1 MKKIISIIIIV
12 VSLLS
17 VTAIADETTLAFDVD
32 GYSLEDLRIIKE
44 QVDSRIAELERQW
57 AIEHGD
63 RTITFEES
71 EITLF
76 TNKTKKI
83 KPIITRVIDDA
94 PQKTTILWSTS
105 DKSIAKVDSEGT
117 VTAVAYGDATITATA
132 KDNDCIL
139 GSIVVHVVLPVSK
152 VSAQEPEVTL
162 LLNEDPSNA
171 EMDLHVNIS
180 PDNAYYQTVTWKSS
194 KETVVSVSE
203 NGHIKGLMPGTSTIT
218 ATSTEPVS
226 NGATPKKAAFTVTV
240 VQAVKTIKLS
250 DKELII
256 DKAKTKK
263 LTATVS
269 PDDATKKSVTWKSS
283 NDAIATVAKDGTIT
297 AKSCGECDIICTATD
312 GSNVSAKCH
321 VIVKQLV
328 TSIKLSESKIVLA
341 VGSKKSITATITP
354 TDATCKDVTWK
365 SSDEKVATVEKG
377 KIVAV
382 NGGDCIITCSTTDGS
397 EKQATVSV
405 HVPTFSV
412 SKNEYTVTSKKG
424 QEIPIN
430 VNGNQK
436 LSISYDSSYF
446 EAWLSGNKIIITPL
460 KAGTGSIKITNSKTK
475 QDDVSIK
482 IIIDHSA
489 VYDTTSYPKAS
500 YKDILRYPSTY
511 KGDRIHIYGK
521 VLQKVTSGT
530 KVILRVGTSGYGYYD
545 SVFWVEYDTSTIRVS
560 VIEDDYV
567 TVYGKCTGAYTY
579 TATWGNSITIPSM
592 EAEKIVIGRKWD

>member
-132 KDNDCIL
+132 KDNDCIF

-194 KETVVSVSE
+194 KETVVSVSD

-226 NGATPKKAAFTVTV
+226 NGATPKKATFTVTV

-579 TATWGNSITIPSM
+579 TATMGNSITIPSM